1 MKGRGGLKVL
11 GNSVLLQEPNSTGHG
26 SVSSLQMQV
35 GHAKAHTDAACLSI
49 CCISILKYMKLGPS
63 LRGT

>member
-35 GHAKAHTDAACLSI
+35 DMPRLIPMQRA
-49 CCISILKYMKLGPS
+49 
-63 LRGT
+63 